1 MIYSQVSKNK
11 SGNEILRKTTPDI
24 NSEQASASGM
34 LASSDLHHRGC
45 DTDSAALERLSQL
58 LTSSKDC
65 SEVSV
70 KNDLITLLDDQQM
83 VIPSGINSG
92 MIRENYSIAF
102 YSVEI
107 IPRIHATCY
116 LKSFF

>member
-1 MIYSQVSKNK
+1 MSKK
-11 SGNEILRKTTPDI
+11 SGNEIHKKPDI
-24 NSEQASASGM
+24 DSEQAAAIAGIS
-34 LASSDLHHRGC
+34 ASSDLHRGC

-83 VIPSGINSG
+83 VIPSGT
-92 MIRENYSIAF
+92 Y
-102 YSVEI
+102 
-107 IPRIHATCY
+107 
-116 LKSFF
+116 

>member
-1 MIYSQVSKNK
+1 MSKNK

-34 LASSDLHHRGC
+34 SSSDLHHRGC

-83 VIPSGINSG
+83 VIPSGI
-92 MIRENYSIAF
+92 IQE
-102 YSVEI
+102 
-107 IPRIHATCY
+107 
-116 LKSFF
+116 

>member
-1 MIYSQVSKNK
+1 MSKK
-11 SGNEILRKTTPDI
+11 SGNNEIHKKPDNI
-24 NSEQASASGM
+24 DSEQAAAAIAGIS
-34 LASSDLHHRGC
+34 ASSDLHRGC

-83 VIPSGINSG
+83 VIPSGT
-92 MIRENYSIAF
+92 Y
-102 YSVEI
+102 
-107 IPRIHATCY
+107 
-116 LKSFF
+116 

>member
-1 MIYSQVSKNK
+1 MSKNK

-24 NSEQASASGM
+24 NSEQASGM

-83 VIPSGINSG
+83 VIPSGI
-92 MIRENYSIAF
+92 IQE
-102 YSVEI
+102 
-107 IPRIHATCY
+107 
-116 LKSFF
+116 

>member
-1 MIYSQVSKNK
+1 MS
-11 SGNEILRKTTPDI
+11 
-24 NSEQASASGM
+24 
-34 LASSDLHHRGC
+34 ASSDLHRGC

-83 VIPSGINSG
+83 VIPSG
-92 MIRENYSIAF
+92 
-102 YSVEI
+102 
-107 IPRIHATCY
+107 T
-116 LKSFF
+116 K

>member
-1 MIYSQVSKNK
+1 MSKK
-11 SGNEILRKTTPDI
+11 SGNEIRKITPDI
-24 NSEQASASGM
+24 DSEQAAAAAAGT
-34 LASSDLHHRGC
+34 LTSSDLHRGC

-83 VIPSGINSG
+83 VIPSG
-92 MIRENYSIAF
+92 
-102 YSVEI
+102 
-107 IPRIHATCY
+107 T
-116 LKSFF
+116 

>member
-1 MIYSQVSKNK
+1 MSKK
-11 SGNEILRKTTPDI
+11 SGNEIRKITPDI
-24 NSEQASASGM
+24 DSEQAAGT
-34 LASSDLHHRGC
+34 LTSSDLHRGC

-83 VIPSGINSG
+83 VIPSG
-92 MIRENYSIAF
+92 
-102 YSVEI
+102 
-107 IPRIHATCY
+107 T
-116 LKSFF
+116 K